1 MCPCYG
7 EKHFPLTLEVS
18 GPQASSEMAILPPGA
33 GSSLQVGPADGRAV
47 VLFSSLG
54 PSPLSAPVAGRLFLS
69 EKRGVLGGCQ
79 GVEGPLQILGGEE
92 TGDGQAQKGGGQSR
106 DW

>member
-1 MCPCYG
+1 M

-33 GSSLQVGPADGRAV
+33 GSSLQVGPADGRAL

-79 GVEGPLQILGGEE
+79 GVEGPLQLLGGEE
-92 TGDGQAQKGGGQSR
+92 MGDGQAQKGGGQSR